1 MGRRWADD
9 ITRVA
14 PLMATLGLFAL
25 ALHTARLPDGSLIPA
40 LTPRVGGRI
49 AVAMLLPPAV
59 VLLSAAVRRWF
70 PRTEGDSPFSVLRF
84 LEPLY
89 LFGLYPL
96 AVFGLHRLGV
106 SPAATALF
114 DPRLLG
120 LLAGGLIAARIVI
133 GVWEWRKTSCPL
145 LPLWSAFRPA
155 PLALVLFA
163 GFFALYGG
171 LVHRED
177 RLRMLVGDEPHYL
190 LMMESLRTYGT
201 ADLTKILESDS
212 PLPRGVRKVR
222 PHTSGQSRAGA
233 RYEVHNV
240 GPAILMIPGFTLF
253 GYRGAIG
260 TFALIGAALVAQ
272 MFLLSWE
279 VTGRRLASLAA
290 AGLAGLS
297 APFFFYFRYIYPE
310 LPAALC
316 VIYAVRVIRREE
328 PGIGALLLAGAG
340 AAALPWLH
348 VKFLILTLLLAVF
361 VVFRHF
367 RSWRRWVAYAAPHLP
382 SALWLMWFLHH
393 AYGSWL
399 PTAQYGDTQAPISR
413 FLLRGAPGLL
423 FDRDHGLLP
432 FAPLYF
438 LALPGLI
445 RLFRERRSYAVLAL
459 ALSLPALSVFASHWM
474 WWGGPCPPARFIVPL
489 VPLFVPAVAAA
500 FGTMSGPVFHLLAGA
515 ATLATLALS
524 RISLGFLFSLPL
536 HRHFLRHTITAY
548 DAFPFFAHF
557 YVHRRDPQP
566 PEQFL
571 VAALWVAVAIGFGA
585 LMRAR
590 RTAEAM
596 AFGEAIRRAPV
607 GAVLL
612 AGALFVGVP
621 GGIGWAAARLTGTPT
636 DFPPGATRSLAH
648 LNVALEQAIAPLERA
663 RDTLARARDGAPLV
677 LRAEQPLNAERNYR
691 PPAAPTDEDRRW
703 IFSQRLPLYPTTYRF
718 VFTGSAE
725 TAATAGAVLAFDLCA
740 DSGRTVLTR
749 TEVSASALLEGR
761 FTAELWHRPDRS
773 KRAVEA
779 RGAALAEGRYRV
791 ENMTVE
797 ARLP

>member
-1 MGRRWADD
+1 MGRRWANDMA
-9 ITRVA
+9 RVA

-25 ALHTARLPDGSLIPA
+25 ASHTARLPDGGLVPA

-49 AVAMLLPPAV
+49 AMAMLLPPALA
-59 VLLSAAVRRWF
+59 LLSAALTRFF
-70 PRTEGDSPFSVLRF
+70 PRKDGDSPFFVLRF
-84 LEPLY
+84 LEPIY
-89 LFGLYPL
+89 LLGLYPL
-96 AVFGLHRLGV
+96 AVFGLHPLGV

-114 DPRLLG
+114 EPRLLG
-120 LLAGGLIAARIVI
+120 LLCGGLIAARIVME
-133 GVWEWRKTSCPL
+133 VWEWRKTSCPW
-145 LPLWSAFRPA
+145 PPVWSAARPV

-163 GFFALYGG
+163 GFLALYGW
-171 LVHRED
+171 LLQRED
-177 RLRMLVGDEPHYL
+177 RIRMLLGDEPHYL

-201 ADLTKILESDS
+201 ADLTKILQSDS

-222 PHTSGQSRAGA
+222 PHTSEQSRPGT

-316 VIYAVRVIRREE
+316 VIYAVRVIRRDE
-328 PGIGALLLAGAG
+328 PRIGALLLAGAG

-348 VKFLILTLLLAVF
+348 VKFLILTLLLAVLA
-361 VVFRHF
+361 VFRHF
-367 RSWRRWVAYAAPHLP
+367 RSWRRWAAYAAPPLP

-438 LALPGLI
+438 LALPGMI
-445 RLFRERRSYAVLAL
+445 RLFRERRSYVALAL

-500 FGTMSGPVFHLLAGA
+500 FSAQAGPVFHLLAGA
-515 ATLATLALS
+515 AALATLALS

-536 HRHFLRHTITAY
+536 HRHFLRKTIAAY
-548 DAFPFFAHF
+548 DAFPFFADF
-557 YVHRRDPQP
+557 FVHGRDPQP
-566 PEQFL
+566 REQYL
-571 VAALWVAVAIGFGA
+571 VAALWIAAMIGWSV
-585 LMRAR
+585 LLRAR
-590 RTAEAM
+590 RKAQEM
-596 AFGEAIRRAPV
+596 SLGEAIQRSPL
-607 GAVLL
+607 GAVLI

-621 GGIGWAAARLTGTPT
+621 GCIGWAAARLSGAPT

-648 LNVALEQAIAPLERA
+648 LNLTLEQAIAPLERA
-663 RDTLARARDGAPLV
+663 RLPSARAEGGAPLV
-677 LRAEQPLNAERNYR
+677 LRAEHPLNAERNYR
-691 PPAAPTDEDRRW
+691 PAAAPTDEHRRW
-703 IFSQRLPLYPTTYRF
+703 IFSRRLPLFPTEYRF

-725 TAATAGAVLAFDLCA
+725 TAATEGAVLAFDLCA
-740 DSGRTVLTR
+740 DSGRTVLAR
-749 TEVSASALLEGR
+749 VEVPASALPEGR
-761 FTAELWHRPDRS
+761 FAAELLYRPDRS

-791 ENMTVE
+791 DSMTVE

>member
-1 MGRRWADD
+1 MRRCWAND
-9 ITRVA
+9 IPRVA

-25 ALHTARLPDGSLIPA
+25 ALHTARWPDGGLAPA

-49 AVAMLLPPAV
+49 AAAMLLPPAV
-59 VLLSAAVRRWF
+59 VLLSAALVRLF
-70 PRTEGDSPFSVLRF
+70 PRKDDDSTFSVFRF
-84 LEPLY
+84 FEPLY
-89 LFGLYPL
+89 LLGLYPL
-96 AVFGLHRLGV
+96 AVFGLHPLGV
-106 SPAATALF
+106 SPAATSLF

-120 LLAGGLIAARIVI
+120 LLAGGLIAARFVM
-133 GVWEWRKTSCPL
+133 GVWEWRKTSCPW
-145 LPLWSAFRPA
+145 LPLWSAVRPT
-155 PLALVLFA
+155 PLALLLFA
-163 GFFALYGG
+163 GFLALYGG
-171 LVHRED
+171 LLHRED
-177 RLRMLVGDEPHYL
+177 RIRMLVGDEPHYL

-201 ADLTKILESDS
+201 ADLSEILQSDA

-222 PHTSGQSRAGA
+222 PHTSGQSRPGT

-260 TFALIGAALVAQ
+260 TFALIGAAVVAQ

-279 VTGRRLASLAA
+279 VTGRRLASLTAA
-290 AGLAGLS
+290 ALAGLS

-316 VIYAVRVIRREE
+316 VIYAVRVLRRDR
-328 PGIGALLLAGAG
+328 PGIGSLLLAGAG

-348 VKFLILTLLLAVF
+348 VKFLILTLLLAVYA
-361 VVFRHF
+361 VLGHRGN
-367 RSWRRWVAYAAPHLP
+367 WRRWLAYAAPHLP

-500 FGTMSGPVFHLLAGA
+500 FATAAGPVFHLLAGA
-515 ATLATLALS
+515 AALATLALS

-557 YVHRRDPQP
+557 YVHRRDTQP
-566 PEQFL
+566 REQFL
-571 VAALWVAVAIGFGA
+571 VAALWVAAAIGLGA

-596 AFGEAIRRAPV
+596 SFGEAIRRARV

-636 DFPPGATRSLAH
+636 DFPPGASRSLAH
-648 LNVALEQAIAPLERA
+648 LNAVLEQAIAPLERA
-663 RDTLARARDGAPLV
+663 RVTLPRAEEGASLM
-677 LRAEQPLNAERNYR
+677 LRAEHPLNAERNYR
-691 PPAAPTDEDRRW
+691 PPTTPTDEDRRW
-703 IFSQRLPLYPTTYRF
+703 IFSQRLPLFPTDYRF
-718 VFTGSAE
+718 VFRGSAE
-725 TAATAGAVLAFDLCA
+725 TAATEGAVLAFDLCA
-740 DSGRTVLTR
+740 DSGRTVLAR
-749 TEVSASALLEGR
+749 VEVPASAFQDGR
-761 FTAELWHRPDRS
+761 FTAELLHRPDRS

-779 RGAALAEGRYRV
+779 RGAALTEGRYRV
-791 ENMTVE
+791 DVMTVE
-797 ARLP
+797 ARLR